1 VGALLGGVEVLGDG
15 AGFVD
20 ARGAV
25 LLPGHAGGPGALRRR
40 PSSTGCA
47 PSSRGWTTGATPPA
61 RAPTRPARR

>member
-1 VGALLGGVEVLGDG
+1 LGGVEVLGDG

-40 PSSTGCA
+40 ASSTGCA
-47 PSSRGWTTGATPPA
+47 PSSRRVDDRRDAA
-61 RAPTRPARR
+61 RAGATRPARR